1 MKSIIIAIMAVL
13 LACGFPGCNTKE
25 DSPHAKGVIV
35 DPSLKVRCPFLES
48 LDPSAPIS
56 MGELFTKL
64 TDLQS
69 QYTECAI
76 RVDCLIEGVEKSEG
90 KTENFLAVC
99 PEKPKD

>member
-1 MKSIIIAIMAVL
+1 MKYIIIAIMSIF

-25 DSPHAKGVIV
+25 SPHAKGVIV
-35 DPSLKVRCPFLES
+35 DPSLKVRCPFLEAF
-48 LDPSAPIS
+48 DPSVELT
-56 MGELFTKL
+56 MGEAFNRL
-64 TDLQS
+64 TSLQS

-76 RVDCLIEGVEKSEG
+76 RTDCLIEGVEKAEG